1 MKLFGNVNE
10 YIKNTE
16 SISRPQIASVPGNEV
31 SVLLEELSVVSPT
44 AVSPPAMRRG
54 TFYYVQSFSRSLIT
68 NSTLHCFLFCVCSD
82 AEC

>member
-44 AVSPPAMRRG
+44 AVSPPAKKRK
-54 TFYYVQSFSRSLIT
+54 
-68 NSTLHCFLFCVCSD
+68 CLF
-82 AEC
+82 